1 MQSVNVILNKNA
13 KLTRGTEEAA
23 GYDLCYNGPREM
35 VTIQPYQRVALETGV
50 RLEIATGYYAK
61 NCGRSGLAFKQGL
74 FCVEGT
80 IDSDYRGEV
89 KTLLFNSTHKPITIL
104 KGDRISQ
111 LIFMRHETPEIKLVT
126 QFDSE
131 TQRGENGFG
140 HTGN

>member
-1 MQSVNVILNKNA
+1 MQSVNVILSKNA
-13 KLTRGTEEAA
+13 KIGRQTDDAA

-35 VTIQPYQRVALETGV
+35 ITIQPYQRVALETGV
-50 RLEIATGYYAK
+50 RLEMSQGFYAK
-61 NCGRSGLAFKQGL
+61 NCGRSGLAFKHGL

-89 KTLLFNSTHKPITIL
+89 KTLLFNSTHKPITIQ

-111 LIFMRHETPEIKLVT
+111 LIFMKHETPEIKLVT
-126 QFDSE
+126 EFDSE